1 MHHLNR
7 EMTNKAVPTVQS
19 YFFSEVIEGLNSSSM
34 NQGENVFVFQ
44 NVIMQCIVYVKY
56 LSGTIWY
63 TILYVLVFIFSKI
76 ALKVMYIHYF
86 T

>member
-7 EMTNKAVPTVQS
+7 EMINKAVPTAQS

-44 NVIMQCIVYVKY
+44 NVICSVLFTSSIYPGQ
-56 LSGTIWY
+56 LGT
-63 TILYVLVFIFSKI
+63 
-76 ALKVMYIHYF
+76 
-86 T
+86 

>member
-56 LSGTIWY
+56 LSGTIGY
-63 TILYVLVFIFSKI
+63 TILCSGFYLQ
-76 ALKVMYIHYF
+76 
-86 T
+86 

>member
-44 NVIMQCIVYVKY
+44 NVIMQYIVYVKY

-63 TILYVLVFIFSKI
+63 TILCSGFYLQ
-76 ALKVMYIHYF
+76 
-86 T
+86 